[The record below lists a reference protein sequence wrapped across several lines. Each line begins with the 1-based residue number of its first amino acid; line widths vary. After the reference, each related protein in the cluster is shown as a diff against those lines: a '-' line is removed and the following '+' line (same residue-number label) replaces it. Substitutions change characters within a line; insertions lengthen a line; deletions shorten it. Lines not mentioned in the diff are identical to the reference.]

1 MQPENQPLE
10 KEIPF
15 GNHHFQVPFV
25 KLWGCTGWGST
36 PPSLISITLPKFHP
50 PRFPW
55 NFPKISLPNRQV
67 LGAQSTSGCRFS
79 LHLLVPRYTEQLCQP
94 KVQSATLL
102 TRGPTI
108 LKKSP
113 VLRFWNESCLGVS
126 TGENGS
132 DPNKYHESPKR
143 QPHHW
148 GRGFVR
154 MCSPWSLRFGH
165 SDRSSLEDPKI
176 QSEILD
182 PPRGCQMD
190 GSWGATLFNPL
201 GFKHHPL
208 DGAGTF
214 MVGVFFDPFQNEH
227 IPTPGLLLI
236 SQCFCGFGGLGM
248 NLSNLVT
255 LEKKTPRKNSLTFL
269 HLFHEITSKVL
280 FCRYFFSDVC
290 QVEHDGFQRCLKML
304 KKTPSKVMGPCRPP
318 QRWPHQPD
326 RDGSS
331 WNDGEVYPP
340 EVFPSEFG
348 PPEKLPRVPIRSR
361 IVWTKPPFF
370 RGKLAVKLR

>member
-1 MQPENQPLE
+1 M
-10 KEIPF
+10 IP
-15 GNHHFQVPFV
+15 
-25 KLWGCTGWGST
+25 T
-36 PPSLISITLPKFHP
+36 
-50 PRFPW
+50 
-55 NFPKISLPNRQV
+55 
-67 LGAQSTSGCRFS
+67 
-79 LHLLVPRYTEQLCQP
+79 
-94 KVQSATLL
+94 
-102 TRGPTI
+102 
-108 LKKSP
+108 
-113 VLRFWNESCLGVS
+113 
-126 TGENGS
+126 
-132 DPNKYHESPKR
+132 KYGESPNAN
-143 QPHHW
+143 HII

-154 MCSPWSLRFGH
+154 FEQ

-214 MVGVFFDPFQNEH
+214 MVGVFFWPFQNEH

-280 FCRYFFSDVC
+280 FCRFSFSDVC
-290 QVEHDGFQRCLKML
+290 QVEYDGFQVCLKML
-304 KKTPSKVMGPCRPP
+304 KKTLKSHGSMSTSP

-326 RDGSS
+326 PRIELKWWLLPSRSFSQRVWAPWKVTKGT
-331 WNDGEVYPP
+331 NRKP
-340 EVFPSEFG
+340 EQSGTNHHFSG
-348 PPEKLPRVPIRSR
+348 ASC
-361 IVWTKPPFF
+361 
-370 RGKLAVKLR
+370 